1 MIKVISVDG
10 IKLIVKDIE
19 PVSETKKIPKNEL
32 PKPKKQ
38 NNKSE
43 SKKTTN
49 KNKGKKESKGG
60 KK

>member
-1 MIKVISVDG
+1 MENMIKVIRVDG

-49 KNKGKKESKGG
+49 KNNP
-60 KK
+60 

>member
-1 MIKVISVDG
+1 MAFYKQTKNIS
-10 IKLIVKDIE
+10 
-19 PVSETKKIPKNEL
+19 KNEL